1 MKNFRLH
8 FFLIFLVTA
17 MFSEAQQHVI
27 ATYYSNKLKGRHTSD
42 GGRYY
47 PDSMT
52 CAHKTYPFG
61 TYLKVRNPK
70 NDREVIVK
78 VTDRGPFD
86 KRLSIDLSYSAAKIL
101 DIVRLGIAPVIIEK
115 IDYTLPF
122 IPLYISIPVTPLTIS
137 PRVLDNSTHRL
148 IITGSNHR

>member
-1 MKNFRLH
+1 MKNFYLP
-8 FFLIFLVTA
+8 FLVIFLFSTL
-17 MFSEAQQHVI
+17 SEAQQHVI
-27 ATYYSNKLKGRHTSD
+27 ATYYSNKLKGRHTTD
-42 GGRYY
+42 GSRYH

-70 NDREVIVK
+70 NDCEVIVK

-101 DIVRLGIAPVIIEK
+101 DIVRLGIAPVIITK
-115 IDYTLPF
+115 VDYKPPF
-122 IPLYISIPVTPLTIS
+122 IPLYISIPVSELIICQ
-137 PRVLDNSTHRL
+137 RIMDNSALHAF
-148 IITGSNHR
+148 ISCSKSKQ

>member
-1 MKNFRLH
+1 MKNFRFL
-8 FFLIFLVTA
+8 FFLIFLVSA
-17 MFSEAQQHVI
+17 VFCEAQQHVN
-27 ATYYSNKLKGRHTSD
+27 ASYYSHKLKGRHTSD
-42 GGRYY
+42 GGRYN

-101 DIVRLGIAPVIIEK
+101 DIVRLGIAPVIITQ
-115 IDYTLPF
+115 IDYIQPF
-122 IPLYISIPVTPLTIS
+122 IPLYISIPVTQLTIS
-137 PRVLDNSTHRL
+137 PRFPDTSALQLFKS
-148 IITGSNHR
+148 GSNLR